1 MQELSEVER
10 GGVGIPV
17 RGFYTCQGTLLLESY
32 SEVQA
37 DAVKEN

>member
-1 MQELSEVER
+1 MC
-10 GGVGIPV
+10 GVYVWGKYV
-17 RGFYTCQGTLLLESY
+17 VVCMYSVCVKGTLLLESY